1 MLFKESQ
8 QLLLKN
14 KVEIKSLMERAS
26 NGKKSD
32 YFRGVTENKIHIY
45 INYDYR
51 DSL

>member
-1 MLFKESQ
+1 MPFKESQ
-8 QLLLKN
+8 QSLLKN
-14 KVEIKSLMERAS
+14 KVETKCLMERAS

-51 DSL
+51 ESL